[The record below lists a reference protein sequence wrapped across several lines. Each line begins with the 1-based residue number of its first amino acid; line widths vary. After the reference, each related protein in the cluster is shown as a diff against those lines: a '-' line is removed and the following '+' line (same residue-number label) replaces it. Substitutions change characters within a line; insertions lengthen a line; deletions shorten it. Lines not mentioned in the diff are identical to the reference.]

1 MVTKVDNKDTGR
13 KQYDANPNLGT
24 TGKLT
29 LKNLEL
35 LTEMAA
41 RRMTM
46 LDGNAVKRIA
56 SAIVSEFEAKPKG
69 GMPAR
74 KGEEIVEGKEVETS
88 FERNYAARN
97 KMSADESLICA
108 TMQTMLYLADHQ
120 KQRSPVPLEMSVH
133 EEGTRLYVRV
143 SPAVPTE
150 FNGILKN
157 AARLAG
163 AKMEFGGDCTK
174 LVLRE

>member
-1 MVTKVDNKDTGR
+1 
-13 KQYDANPNLGT
+13 
-24 TGKLT
+24 
-29 LKNLEL
+29 
-35 LTEMAA
+35 
-41 RRMTM
+41 
-46 LDGNAVKRIA
+46 
-56 SAIVSEFEAKPKG
+56 
-69 GMPAR
+69 MPAR